1 MKKLHF
7 IMQGKG
13 GVGKTLVSSVLAQ
26 YYLQNGSISAID
38 TDPVNKSF
46 CNFKKFNAFSLPLL
60 EEAEIRKDNFDIM
73 IGKILETDA
82 PNVIIDNGASSFV
95 PLNKYLLDTDC
106 LSLFQENDCEVYLHS
121 IVVGG
126 QGLADT
132 VTGLS
137 GVLSNFTSSSA
148 LPRFAVWLNPFFG
161 KIESAGKS
169 FKEFGVYEK
178 AHEQI
183 NYIIEMPDQD
193 RQLFGNLIA
202 NMLKSGQ
209 TFDEAYE
216 DSSLLLPQKHRIK
229 ITKQRFFDAIQK
241 AGL

>member
-1 MKKLHF
+1 MILKE
-7 IMQGKG
+7 
-13 GVGKTLVSSVLAQ
+13 
-26 YYLQNGSISAID
+26 
-38 TDPVNKSF
+38 NK
-46 CNFKKFNAFSLPLL
+46 NLL
-60 EEAEIRKDNFDIM
+60 EKDYSALQLAFNLALKGKEGINDNQM
-73 IGKILETDA
+73 IIHG
-82 PNVIIDNGASSFV
+82 GS
-95 PLNKYLLDTDC
+95 
-106 LSLFQENDCEVYLHS
+106 
-121 IVVGG
+121 VGG

-137 GVLSNFTSSSA
+137 GVLSNFTSGSA

-216 DSSLLLPQKHRIK
+216 DPSLLLPQKHRIK

>member
-26 YYLQNGSISAID
+26 YYLQNGCISAID

-95 PLNKYLLDTDC
+95 PLNKYILDTDC
-106 LSLFQENDCEVYLHS
+106 LSLFQENDCEVYP
-121 IVVGG
+121 
-126 QGLADT
+126 
-132 VTGLS
+132 S
-137 GVLSNFTSSSA
+137 GSA

-216 DSSLLLPQKHRIK
+216 DPSLLLPQKHRIK